1 MCSPVGHSLAA
12 LVVGTAANGNRL
24 SLKYLVFCVFSG
36 CAADLDFLI
45 GWYLGDLNGYHHL
58 GSHSLFAVIMYGL
71 FVYGAVGIF
80 NRYQKAD
87 NSLLVHGSIAYGSIR
102 WPVAGA
108 LMYLSHIVLDW
119 LAEDNSEPVGLQI
132 LWPLSDQ
139 FMASPVF
146 LFPRFIHDAEG
157 ADIVGMFAGLFNWHN
172 FSAVIVETIIFLPVL
187 LLILWKRKSTHSGE
201 SMG

>member
-12 LVVGTAANGNRL
+12 LIVGTTAKSNRL
-24 SLKYLVFCVFSG
+24 TLGYFIFCVFSG

-58 GSHSLFAVIMYGL
+58 GSHSLFAAVLYGL
-71 FVYGAVGIF
+71 MVYGVIRIF
-80 NRYQKAD
+80 SRDKEVVKP
-87 NSLLVHGSIAYGSIR
+87 SLEA
-102 WPVAGA
+102 WPLAGG

-119 LAEDNSEPVGLQI
+119 LAEDNSEPVGLQL

-146 LFPRFIHDAEG
+146 LFPRFIHEAQG
-157 ADIVGMFAGLFNWHN
+157 ADIVGMFVGLFNWHN
-172 FSAVIVETIIFLPVL
+172 FTAVMIETIIFLPL
-187 LLILWKRKSTHSGE
+187 LLFILWKKKRGYQ
-201 SMG
+201 GNYN